1 MEHLKLF
8 MNLNKLLIL
17 FRSLESREQTL
28 LKIIF
33 MLVPLLFFGTYY
45 LQLSESTKNNTR
57 NASLAK
63 SNFEYVQNKA
73 LNFQAYAESQEAL
86 LRFPEPNSFMI
97 NESQKFKFTDFRV
110 TEESGDNIFYLTSA
124 SVASISKFVETI
136 SSHPAIS
143 IVSISLAPSD
153 NSYSVKVVFLK

>member
-1 MEHLKLF
+1 

-17 FRSLESREQTL
+17 FRSLESREQIVV
-28 LKIIF
+28 KNYF
-33 MLVPLLFFGTYY
+33 CMYWSRSCCFGTYY
-45 LQLSESTKNNTR
+45 LQLSGSIDQNKR
-57 NASLAK
+57 NAAVAK
-63 SNFEYVQNKA
+63 TNFEYVQNKA

-97 NESQKFKFTDFRV
+97 NESQKFKFTDFRL
-110 TEESGDNIFYLTSA
+110 TEESGNNTFYFTSA
-124 SVASISKFVETI
+124 SVEKISRFVETI
-136 SSHPAIS
+136 SAHPTIS